1 MMTWTNL
8 WYLLPLSSR
17 WMTWNLFLAVLPLV
31 LSFWLFRVAKTRSV
45 GWWIVLFLFV
55 AFLPN
60 APYILTDLI
69 HLVSDI
75 QIIDS
80 LLFNTLVVIPK
91 YVLFIGVGF
100 EAYVLSL
107 INLGDYLKRHGLE
120 HWVLQVEMVLHGLC
134 AIGVYLGRIER
145 FNSWDLMTR
154 PHRVV
159 HSIVDTFLDPQ
170 PLFFMILGFGV
181 LAGLYWI
188 MKQINLALLL
198 RHQYTRALKQTS
210 VHSEVRNEGKL

>member
-1 MMTWTNL
+1 MNWTNL

-17 WMTWNLFLAVLPLV
+17 WMTWNLFLAVLPLA
-31 LSFWLFRVAKTRSV
+31 LSFWLFRVAKSRSV
-45 GWWIVLFLFV
+45 IWWVVLFLFV

-75 QIIDS
+75 RVIDS

-91 YVLFIGVGF
+91 YVLFIGIGF

-107 INLGDYLKRHGLE
+107 INLGDYLKRQGLG

-154 PHRVV
+154 PHHVV
-159 HSIVDTFLDPQ
+159 RSIADTLLDPQ
-170 PLFFMILGFGV
+170 PLLFMILGFSV
-181 LAGLYWI
+181 IMGLYWV

-198 RHQYTRALKQTS
+198 RHHYMRALKQAP
-210 VHSEVRNEGKL
+210 VHSEVRTEEKF

>member
-1 MMTWTNL
+1 MNF

-17 WMTWNLFLAVLPLV
+17 WMMWNLFLALLPLV
-31 LSFWLFRVAKTRSV
+31 LSFWLFRVAKHRSV
-45 GWWIVLFLFV
+45 VWWMTLCLFV

-69 HLVSDI
+69 HLVFEI
-75 QIIDS
+75 QGTDS
-80 LLFNTLVVIPK
+80 LLFNTLVIIPK
-91 YVLFIGVGF
+91 YVLFTGIGF
-100 EAYVLSL
+100 EAYVLAL
-107 INLGDYLKRHGLE
+107 INLGDYLKRQELG
-120 HWVLQVEMVLHGLC
+120 HWVLQVELLLHGLS

-159 HSIVDTFLDPQ
+159 RSITDTFLDPQ
-170 PLFFMILGFGV
+170 PLFFMILGFAV
-181 LAGLYWI
+181 IAGLYWI

-198 RHQYTRALKQTS
+198 RHQYARALQQAPEPAAAK
-210 VHSEVRNEGKL
+210 HAGEP

>member
-1 MMTWTNL
+1 MMTWMNL

-17 WMTWNLFLAVLPLV
+17 WMTWNLFLALLPLV
-31 LSFWLFRVAKTRSV
+31 LSFWLFRVAQHRSV
-45 GWWIVLFLFV
+45 AWWTVLFLFV

-69 HLVSDI
+69 HLVFDI
-75 QIIDS
+75 QGTDS
-80 LLFNTLVVIPK
+80 LLFNTLVIIPK
-91 YVLFIGVGF
+91 YVLFIGIGF

-107 INLGDYLKRHGLE
+107 INLGDYLNRQGLG
-120 HWVLQVEMVLHGLC
+120 HWVLQVEMLLHGLC

-154 PHRVV
+154 PHHVV
-159 HSIVDTFLDPQ
+159 RSLADTLLDPH
-170 PLFFMILGFGV
+170 PLLFMILGFAV
-181 LAGLYWI
+181 ISGLYWL

-198 RHQYTRALKQTS
+198 RYQYTKAVK
-210 VHSEVRNEGKL
+210 E